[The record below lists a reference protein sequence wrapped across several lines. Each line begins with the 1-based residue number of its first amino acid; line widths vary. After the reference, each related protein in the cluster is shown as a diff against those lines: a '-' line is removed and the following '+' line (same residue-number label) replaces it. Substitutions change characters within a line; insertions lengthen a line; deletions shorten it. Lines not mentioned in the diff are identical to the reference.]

1 VRAEYSKQLDYSG
14 SCRAFE
20 PLHEPFEFRTSH
32 FFASHSRA
40 VGAPVMP
47 MCFRRP
53 HQIVSMLPA
62 IGRKPPIA
70 SNVMRLCV
78 ASRTTFPNN
87 KIIHLPCLDRG
98 CQSTQEG
105 HCHRIDA
112 TFAFATS
119 TAICDPALAGLQ
131 FQPARN
137 RKIRESHQPGT
148 KPGSHRWQRCILPLD
163 H

>member
-1 VRAEYSKQLDYSG
+1 
-14 SCRAFE
+14 
-20 PLHEPFEFRTSH
+20 
-32 FFASHSRA
+32 
-40 VGAPVMP
+40 MP

-53 HQIVSMLPA
+53 YQIVSMLPA

-78 ASRTTFPNN
+78 ASRRTFSKH
-87 KIIHLPCLDRG
+87 KIIHSPCLDRRG
-98 CQSTQEG
+98 QSTQEG

-112 TFAFATS
+112 TFAVASS

-131 FQPARN
+131 FQPARK
-137 RKIRESHQPGT
+137 RKIRKIHQPGT
-148 KPGSHRWQRCILPLD
+148 EPGSHRWQRSVLPLD